1 MQADIVLF
9 WKERSRMLFVSIFL
23 SLPNLVQEEKITKI
37 LSVITII
44 LSHIEFFFFNF
55 DVSMVRF
62 KSLAH

>member
-9 WKERSRMLFVSIFL
+9 RKERSRMLFVSIFL

-44 LSHIEFFFFNF
+44 LSHTEFFSFNF